1 MKILHFI
8 PSVDPS
14 HGGPIEGVTQIGK
27 TLQQAGIRQELL
39 TLDPP
44 DAPFLAGYGDRVHA
58 MGDVAPAGAGMLSRF
73 RRWTRYCPRAR
84 DWARDHVH
92 DYDAVVVNSLWNY
105 STRIARLALAGS
117 GVPYVVYPHGM
128 LDPWFRGRYPHKHL
142 VKQIL
147 WWFNEGVLLRHADRV
162 LFTCEEERL
171 LARKTFFPYRANERV
186 IAYGAAAP
194 PPPGADDFGQ
204 FRAMVPGLGDRRYL
218 LFLSRI
224 HEKKGCDLL
233 VEGFARQAW
242 RDPDLDLVIAGPDQ
256 SGLVAGLKARAGK
269 LGVDARIHWPGMIT
283 GAAKHGA
290 LRGAEAF
297 ILPSHQENFGIAVAE
312 ALSCRCPVLIS
323 DRVNIWREIAEA
335 EAGLAAP
342 DTVAGVES
350 LLERF
355 FALDTGAREQMA
367 ANALAVFNAR
377 FNMERGARELIDL
390 LCEIS
395 KSRKLLSY
403 K

>member
-8 PSVDPS
+8 PSVDPR

-27 TLQQAGIRQELL
+27 ALQRAGIRQELL

-44 DAPFLAGYGDRVHA
+44 GAPFLAGYGDWIHA
-58 MGDVAPAGAGMLSRF
+58 MGSPPPTGTGPVSRF
-73 RRWTRYCPRAR
+73 RRWANFNPRAR
-84 DWARDHVH
+84 DWACEHVR

-128 LDPWFRGRYPHKHL
+128 LDPWFRKRYPHKHL
-142 VKQIL
+142 VKQVL
-147 WWFNEGVLLRHADRV
+147 WWFNEGILLRHADRV
-162 LFTCEEERL
+162 LFTCEQERL
-171 LARKTFFPYRANERV
+171 LARKTFFPYRAQEHV
-186 IAYGAAAP
+186 IAYGAAVP
-194 PPPGADDFGQ
+194 PSPGADDPAR
-204 FRAMVPGLGDRRYL
+204 FRAMVPTLGERRYL

-233 VEGFARQAW
+233 VEGFARQAG

-256 SGLVAGLKARAGK
+256 SGLAAGLKTRAGE
-269 LGVDARIHWPGMIT
+269 LGIKTRIHWPGMIT
-283 GAAKHGA
+283 GAAKYGA
-290 LRGAEAF
+290 LRGAAAF

-323 DRVNIWREIAEA
+323 DQVNIWREVVEGG
-335 EAGLAAP
+335 AGFAAP

-355 FALDTGAREQMA
+355 FALDGAARERMA
-367 ANALAVFNAR
+367 ADALAVFEAR
-377 FNMERGARELIDL
+377 FNMERGALELIDL
-390 LCEIS
+390 L
-395 KSRKLLSY
+395 RKIAKNRKQLSY